1 MISTEPT
8 MKELYDKL
16 RAQVFQD
23 PIMIAL
29 FRHEIDWADV
39 EEHPDYKATAADLLL
54 NEQLNIMDAI
64 QQDLQLTA
72 LYNDKEERT
81 SKVRFADP
89 SDTSKDDRTPFEQ
102 IKAVMFQQSPSQPVQ
117 TVQHISPDVLFNPRQ
132 IKTVIARNLPRDITT
147 NELNIIFDQYG
158 PIRDIYIP
166 RNTDRSS
173 PYFGSIKGFAL
184 IKYLSSTDSTRAVMS
199 ETNRLH
205 IRGKQISIEYAKED
219 R

>member
-1 MISTEPT
+1 

-29 FRHEIDWADV
+29 LRHEIDWADV
-39 EEHPDYKATAADLLL
+39 EDHPDYKATAADLLL

-72 LYNDKEERT
+72 LYNEERP
-81 SKVRFADP
+81 SKVRFAD
-89 SDTSKDDRTPFEQ
+89 SASSDDRSPFEQ
-102 IKAVMFQQSPSQPVQ
+102 IKAVMFQQAPSAMQAPSQQVQ
-117 TVQHISPDVLFNPRQ
+117 TIQHISPDVLFNPRQ